1 MDWRLS
7 ESGAPVFLEAN
18 PNPALSQDDDFAL
31 AAKASGMSYGEL
43 IAQIIA
49 SAISSGNLKSV
60 ASKS

>member
-7 ESGAPVFLEAN
+7 ENGEPVFLEAN

-31 AAKASGMSYGEL
+31 AVKASGMSYGEL

-49 SAISSGNLKSV
+49 SAILSGNLKSV
-60 ASKS
+60 ASKP